1 MSSFINNK
9 EKSKES
15 KDIKYYYFIPS
26 YDVLNNEIY
35 FFEFF
40 TEKIVCKAKK
50 NIKNRKNA
58 PLHLYTIKNM
68 FESGKLLRRAKERIT
83 KKRSRKGVF
92 TKESRKIKT
101 DEFALKQFSSNKDSK
116 NFINDE
122 SDNENRKQD
131 MKKINSEKKKE
142 IKKKRLNLK
151 REKMLLEIFSLNWQ
165 KMKIISG
172 FNENNYVSS
181 QYFKYF
187 SRPFFSKF
195 LIGQNLQYYSFN
207 STVPLSKAIS
217 KKPYINIY
225 IYYDFDNYFNSN
237 QNKRGFELT
246 NLNNIKSEFQKLSDT
261 PRRISLF
268 YIVDTLIKDS
278 IKVFENYIY
287 ILLGNFDK
295 ESVNTN
301 LDDFIKKES
310 KDSSD
315 ISNSESDDDLN
326 EINQIDEDKKKFYEL
341 LNIKKTFAKMKENS
355 SFRFILKVIDS
366 EEYLYG
372 DYTLGSYSFIRN
384 KVRQHEGIRLMLKY
398 IPYYKIQPPIF
409 SFPPIIRV
417 AKNDKNDEITY
428 ENLFDLYIELY
439 PEHEIIYRINKTS
452 PSQLSRY
459 LKKDLKRTKHLIK
472 YTESGDCD
480 FPLKI
485 NICNIANIDKFRE
498 WLDNDA
504 YNNIQII
511 LPYFNT
517 LKKKLSISKRSSITS
532 LVKTVTQCFKKNEEG
547 YTGENMNQ
555 NYNLHNDSYENFI
568 SKYKKNKNDEKEML
582 ENLNNCN
589 FISYRNEKKSNEK
602 KSKEKKS
609 KEKKSREKKSNEKKS
624 NEKYSNIIKVL
635 TNFYQPLHLFEYEKD
650 SKLYSNEDYK
660 KKKEQIVK
668 PYHFNENYISVDK
681 FFPFKLDKYPSLCI
695 PIYIRIT
702 IYLLYGSF
710 CIKKFATE
718 PFLLKDFILVN
729 ESIVLDGN
737 YCLIS
742 HLPYET
748 RIGISIKA
756 YDQKLEDKY
765 VLGSCQI
772 PLYKE
777 NGEFQSGEVTY
788 ALWPNVKIF
797 PRVTIC
803 TPFSKIKKN
812 EKKEKKEKKEIDVN
826 DLKLPIL
833 EGSEQ
838 VIKTL
843 QECKE
848 SVSYIF
854 PKMLQIEEEE
864 NKLNQKIS
872 ENKNEITEDEEE
884 EKEDDDMMEYDK
896 KVNKIECLNDYRD
909 EYPLI
914 TIRFPKFSSPLIHNV
929 KNSHSYK
936 NYLEIK
942 YKFESQQSD
951 IDFKEIRT
959 LYGNSHKDIK
969 KVINNMYINN
979 KSDNKEYKD
988 YVQDNQDKIFMD
1000 IWENLKKTL
1009 PSLIKILKKDPLEKL
1024 EEDEIK
1030 AILLCRDYISTI
1042 PSALELFLRAINWC
1056 NPLEVSI
1063 AHKYLKKWTKID
1075 GEDALSLLDA
1085 RFPDTQVR
1093 EYAINIL
1100 REFPDEMIDNL
1111 MLMLCQ
1117 CLLYETFLIN
1127 PLSDFLIERSLLN
1140 PKLIGNSFIWFNRVN
1155 MKNPIFEERLSAYI
1169 LQLLMLSGN
1178 TFLSNTFNAIKFN
1191 YYLELLIY
1199 GSKKETV
1206 KNKLKIER
1214 KNKGEKKENPF
1225 LIYYNKAI
1233 IGKKKQL
1240 PLDPSYICYKLTNNE
1255 NIVAN
1260 NMINSIISF
1269 MTGKNKESPERK
1281 IVLRIGNDLRQDV
1294 LAIQMLKIMDKLWLD
1309 NNLDLKLI
1317 TFKILPTEIFAG
1329 YIEFVKYSELYK
1341 IQNSSGVIS
1350 VLDKEF
1356 IIKYLR
1362 GSITDDQSDNEKYEN
1377 KIDNYIKSLAGY
1389 CVATCVLGI
1398 TERTFR
1404 NVMIKNNGILL
1415 HINLGH
1421 LLGHFKHKC
1430 GIKTERSLFLLTSE
1444 MANVYICENKE
1455 DVFKKCCVKAF
1466 NILRHNA
1473 SKIINP
1479 FIIMSA
1485 AGLPEFYSI
1494 LDINHIKKMLVLDK
1508 PNDEDAG
1515 NYFVEQIWKCK
1526 NEKLRQIDSLLGY
1539 LKK

>member
-1 MSSFINNK
+1 M
-9 EKSKES
+9 
-15 KDIKYYYFIPS
+15 
-26 YDVLNNEIY
+26 
-35 FFEFF
+35 
-40 TEKIVCKAKK
+40 
-50 NIKNRKNA
+50 
-58 PLHLYTIKNM
+58 
-68 FESGKLLRRAKERIT
+68 T
-83 KKRSRKGVF
+83 KK
-92 TKESRKIKT
+92 
-101 DEFALKQFSSNKDSK
+101 
-116 NFINDE
+116 
-122 SDNENRKQD
+122 
-131 MKKINSEKKKE
+131 KK
-142 IKKKRLNLK
+142 
-151 REKMLLEIFSLNWQ
+151 
-165 KMKIISG
+165 
-172 FNENNYVSS
+172 
-181 QYFKYF
+181 
-187 SRPFFSKF
+187 
-195 LIGQNLQYYSFN
+195 
-207 STVPLSKAIS
+207 
-217 KKPYINIY
+217 
-225 IYYDFDNYFNSN
+225 
-237 QNKRGFELT
+237 
-246 NLNNIKSEFQKLSDT
+246 
-261 PRRISLF
+261 
-268 YIVDTLIKDS
+268 
-278 IKVFENYIY
+278 
-287 ILLGNFDK
+287 
-295 ESVNTN
+295 
-301 LDDFIKKES
+301 
-310 KDSSD
+310 
-315 ISNSESDDDLN
+315 
-326 EINQIDEDKKKFYEL
+326 
-341 LNIKKTFAKMKENS
+341 
-355 SFRFILKVIDS
+355 
-366 EEYLYG
+366 
-372 DYTLGSYSFIRN
+372 
-384 KVRQHEGIRLMLKY
+384 
-398 IPYYKIQPPIF
+398 
-409 SFPPIIRV
+409 
-417 AKNDKNDEITY
+417 
-428 ENLFDLYIELY
+428 
-439 PEHEIIYRINKTS
+439 
-452 PSQLSRY
+452 
-459 LKKDLKRTKHLIK
+459 
-472 YTESGDCD
+472 
-480 FPLKI
+480 
-485 NICNIANIDKFRE
+485 
-498 WLDNDA
+498 
-504 YNNIQII
+504 
-511 LPYFNT
+511 
-517 LKKKLSISKRSSITS
+517 
-532 LVKTVTQCFKKNEEG
+532 
-547 YTGENMNQ
+547 
-555 NYNLHNDSYENFI
+555 
-568 SKYKKNKNDEKEML
+568 DEKEML
-582 ENLNNCN
+582 EKLNNFN
-589 FISYRNEKKSNEK
+589 FVSFYK
-602 KSKEKKS
+602 
-609 KEKKSREKKSNEKKS
+609 
-624 NEKYSNIIKVL
+624 NEKYSNYNK
-635 TNFYQPLHLFEYEKD
+635 TFMNFYQPLHLFDYEKD
-650 SKLYSNEDYK
+650 SKLYSKEDYEKRK
-660 KKKEQIVK
+660 KDIVK

-681 FFPFKLDKYPSLCI
+681 FFPFKLDKYPSLFI
-695 PIYIRIT
+695 PIYIRIK

-710 CIKKFATE
+710 CIKKFSTE

-756 YDQKLEDKY
+756 YDQKLEKKY

-788 ALWPNVKIF
+788 AFWPNVKIF
-797 PRVTIC
+797 PRVAIC
-803 TPFSKIKKN
+803 TPFSKIN
-812 EKKEKKEKKEIDVN
+812 KEKKENDVNDANEVN

-833 EGSEQ
+833 KESEQ

-843 QECKE
+843 QECKD

-872 ENKNEITEDEEE
+872 ENKNEIIEDEEE
-884 EKEDDDMMEYDK
+884 EKEDNDEMENDK

-909 EYPLI
+909 DYPLI

-942 YKFESQQSD
+942 YKYEAQQSD
-951 IDFKEIRT
+951 TDFEEIRT

-979 KSDNKEYKD
+979 KNDNKEYKD
-988 YVQDNQDKIFMD
+988 YIQDNQDKIFMD
-1000 IWENLKKTL
+1000 LDIWEYLKKTL

-1024 EEDEIK
+1024 KEDEIK
-1030 AILLCRDYISTI
+1030 SILLCRDYISTI

-1093 EYAINIL
+1093 EYAINRL

-1117 CLLYETFLIN
+1117 CLLYETFIIN

-1155 MKNPIFEERLSAYI
+1155 MKNPLFEERLSAYI
-1169 LQLLMLSGN
+1169 LQLLMLSGKA
-1178 TFLSNTFNAIKFN
+1178 FLSNTFNAIKFN

-1199 GSKKETV
+1199 ASKKETV
-1206 KNKLKIER
+1206 KTKLKIER

-1225 LIYYNKAI
+1225 LIYFNKAI

-1240 PLDPSYICYKLTNNE
+1240 PLDPSCICYKLTSNE

-1260 NMINSIISF
+1260 NMTNSIISF
-1269 MTGKNKESPERK
+1269 LTGKSKESPERK

-1485 AGLPEFYSI
+1485 AGLPEFYGI
-1494 LDINHIKKMLVLDK
+1494 NDINYLKTMLVLDK

>member
-1 MSSFINNK
+1 MSSPIKNK
-9 EKSKES
+9 EKQ
-15 KDIKYYYFIPS
+15 KDEKYYYFIPS
-26 YDVLNNEIY
+26 YDVLNNEI
-35 FFEFF
+35 FFFDFF
-40 TEKIVCKAKK
+40 TEKMVCKVKK
-50 NIKNRKNA
+50 SRKSNANA
-58 PLHLYTIKNM
+58 PPKHILTMKSI
-68 FESGKLLRRAKERIT
+68 FESGKILKKSKDKIN
-83 KKRSRKGVF
+83 KKRTKTKGLLSA
-92 TKESRKIKT
+92 KESRKIIKVT
-101 DEFALKQFSSNKDSK
+101 NKESK
-116 NFINDE
+116 IVNFINDE
-122 SDNENRKQD
+122 SDNETRKL
-131 MKKINSEKKKE
+131 E
-142 IKKKRLNLK
+142 IKKTILKKKQLKKKKLNLK
-151 REKMLLEIFSLNWQ
+151 KEKMLLETFSLNWH
-165 KMKIISG
+165 KMKLVSG
-172 FNENNYVSS
+172 FNENNYVST

-195 LIGQNLQYYSFN
+195 LVGQNLQYYSFY
-207 STVPLSKAIS
+207 STVPLSKAMS

-225 IYYDFDNYFNSN
+225 IYYDIDDFLNGKHI
-237 QNKRGFELT
+237 KRGLGYDF
-246 NLNNIKSEFQKLSDT
+246 NILNNIKNEFQILSDN

-278 IKVFENYIY
+278 IKVFENYLY
-287 ILLGNFDK
+287 MLLGNFDR
-295 ESVNTN
+295 ESINTN
-301 LDDFIKKES
+301 LDDFIKNDE

-315 ISNSESDDDLN
+315 ISDSNNSDEELNLN
-326 EINQIDEDKKKFYEL
+326 EINNQIDEEKKYKFYDV
-341 LNIKKTFAKMKENS
+341 LNRIKRNFLKMKENPS
-355 SFRFILKVIDS
+355 YRFILKVIDA

-372 DYTLGSYSFIRN
+372 DHTLGSYNFIRS
-384 KVRQHEGIRLMLKY
+384 KARQHEGIRLVLKY
-398 IPYYKIQPPIF
+398 LPYYKIQPPIF
-409 SFPPIIRV
+409 SFPPII
-417 AKNDKNDEITY
+417 KIKKTDDISF

-439 PEHEIIYRINKTS
+439 PENEIIYRLNK
-452 PSQLSRY
+452 PSSSQISRY
-459 LKKDLKRTKHLIK
+459 LKKDLKRTNHLIK

-485 NICNIANIDKFRE
+485 NIYNVSNIDMFRE
-498 WLDNDA
+498 WLDDDA

-511 LPYFNT
+511 LPYFNP
-517 LKKKLSISKRSSITS
+517 LKKLSIRKRSIITS
-532 LVKTVTQCFKKNEEG
+532 LTKTVTQCFKKNEEI
-547 YTGENMNQ
+547 YSGENMSQ
-555 NYNLHNDSYENFI
+555 KYNLNNDSYENFI
-568 SKYKKNKNDEKEML
+568 LKYDENKKYEKEMT
-582 ENLNNCN
+582 EKLNNLN
-589 FISYRNEKKSNEK
+589 FISFYK
-602 KSKEKKS
+602 
-609 KEKKSREKKSNEKKS
+609 
-624 NEKYSNIIKVL
+624 NEKYNIFNKAFM
-635 TNFYQPLHLFEYEKD
+635 NYYQPLHMFEYEKD
-650 SKLYSNEDYK
+650 SKLYSREEYEK
-660 KKKEQIVK
+660 RKKEIEK
-668 PYHFNENYISVDK
+668 RINFNENYIAENK
-681 FFPFKLDKYPSLCI
+681 FFPFKLDKYPDLFI
-695 PIYIRIT
+695 PMYIRIK

-710 CIKKFATE
+710 CIKKFSTE
-718 PFLLKDFILVN
+718 PFLLKDFILIN

-756 YDQKLEDKY
+756 YDQKLEKKY
-765 VLGSCQI
+765 ILGSCQI

-788 ALWPNVKIF
+788 AFWPNVKIF
-797 PRVTIC
+797 PRVAIC
-803 TPFSKIKKN
+803 TPFSKKIH
-812 EKKEKKEKKEIDVN
+812 KENIEN
-826 DLKLPIL
+826 NLKLPNIK
-833 EGSEQ
+833 ESEQ

-843 QECKE
+843 QECKDT
-848 SVSYIF
+848 VSYIF
-854 PKMLQIEEEE
+854 PKMLKIEEEE
-864 NKLNQKIS
+864 EKLKKMIS
-872 ENKNEITEDEEE
+872 ESKNEISDDEEE
-884 EKEDDDMMEYDK
+884 EEEENDIYESNKNL
-896 KVNKIECLNDYRD
+896 NKIGHLNDYSND
-909 EYPLI
+909 YPLI
-914 TIRFPKFSSPLIHNV
+914 TIRLPKFSSPLIHNV

-936 NYLEIK
+936 KYLEIK
-942 YKFESQQSD
+942 HKNEEQQFDTDFE
-951 IDFKEIRT
+951 EIKA

-969 KVINNMYINN
+969 KVIRSMHIQNKNNNQDY
-979 KSDNKEYKD
+979 KE
-988 YVQDNQDKIFMD
+988 YVQDNQYKYSMDID
-1000 IWENLKKTL
+1000 IWEYLKKTL

-1024 EEDEIK
+1024 KEDEIK

-1093 EYAINIL
+1093 EYAINTL

-1155 MKNPIFEERLSAYI
+1155 MKNPLFEERLSAYI
-1169 LQLLMLSGN
+1169 LQFLMVCGKS
-1178 TFLSNTFNAIKFN
+1178 FLTNTFNTIKFN
-1191 YYLELLIY
+1191 YYLELFTY
-1199 GSKKETV
+1199 ASKKETV

-1225 LIYYNKAI
+1225 LIYFNKAI

-1240 PLDPSYICYKLTNNE
+1240 PLDPSYICYKFTDNMSIVTNNTTQSLLTF
-1255 NIVAN
+1255 
-1260 NMINSIISF
+1260 MI
-1269 MTGKNKESPERK
+1269 GKNKESPERK

-1329 YIEFVKYSELYK
+1329 YIEFVYFSELYK
-1341 IQNSSGVIS
+1341 IQNSSGVIG
-1350 VLDKEF
+1350 VLDKEA

-1362 GSITDDQSDNEKYEN
+1362 GSITDDQSDNDKYDN
-1377 KIDNYIKSLAGY
+1377 KIDNFIKSLAGY

-1398 TERTFR
+1398 TERSFR
-1404 NVMIKNNGILL
+1404 NVMIKNNGIFL

-1421 LLGHFKHKC
+1421 LLGHFKYKC
-1430 GIKTERSLFLLTSE
+1430 GIKTERSIFLLTPE

-1479 FIIMSA
+1479 FIIMST
-1485 AGLPEFYSI
+1485 AGLPEFYGI
-1494 LDINHIKKMLVLDK
+1494 YDINYVKNMLVLDK

-1526 NEKLRQIDSLLGY
+1526 NEKLRQIDSLIRLI
-1539 LKK
+1539 KK